1 MKRRAVGYDFTE
13 VTEEYGE
20 NKDGELTVL
29 KKKVVTKNL
38 PPDVSALK
46 LLIDIEGE
54 ETDVMKMTTEE
65 LLIEKEKILKR
76 MGVNKNESNKT

>member
-1 MKRRAVGYDFTE
+1 MKRRATGYDFTE

-20 NKDGELTVL
+20 NKDGELKVL

-38 PPDVSALK
+38 PPGVSALK

-54 ETDVMKMTTEE
+54 EDDVLKMTTEE
-65 LLIEKEKILKR
+65 LIAEKEKNLRRIGGER
-76 MGVNKNESNKT
+76 GESNKT

>member
-1 MKRRAVGYDFTE
+1 MKRRATGYDFTE

-20 NKDGELTVL
+20 NKDGELKVL

-38 PPDVSALK
+38 PPDVAALK

-54 ETDVMKMTTEE
+54 EDDVLKMTTEE
-65 LLIEKEKILKR
+65 LIAEKEKILKR
-76 MGVNKNESNKT
+76 IGGERGEGNKT

>member
-1 MKRRAVGYDFTE
+1 M
-13 VTEEYGE
+13 
-20 NKDGELTVL
+20 L

-54 ETDVMKMTTEE
+54 DKDVLKMTTEE
-65 LLIEKEKILKR
+65 LIAEKEKILKR
-76 MGVNKNESNKT
+76 IGGEKSESNKT